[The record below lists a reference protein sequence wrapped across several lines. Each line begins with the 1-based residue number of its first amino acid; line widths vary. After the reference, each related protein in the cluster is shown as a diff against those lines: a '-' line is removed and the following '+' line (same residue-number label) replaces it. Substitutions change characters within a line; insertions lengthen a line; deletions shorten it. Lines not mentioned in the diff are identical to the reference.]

1 MFSLFRKP
9 FTLSSIALLFLFRF
23 SFGNHKKKTFVKYFS
38 WALHTKHTRCLV
50 RHFDSHWVK
59 PLTTNT
65 NSNSNFYN
73 ADLRDV
79 ATERLYT
86 TVGYETVSRT
96 ELNRWLGPSQP
107 ERDSISAAP
116 PAAPL
121 LSPALSATLNSLFTM
136 CCSPVACNYSAAFSL
151 LLSLSLSLLMSFSLL
166 CLRSRSLAR
175 GALWVVRLQWLL
187 HLHRFAPVSRFLG
200 NIIFLYLFFRH
211 RCWQWALCQCR
222 YCCSASSSS
231 LSSSSSSSLLSLK
244 VAFSL
249 INRHFL
255 HGYCHACAL
264 TTLCAWSF
272 FWIFAIKDYSTLF
285 KEIVCEEFS
294 NEVSSACYL

>member
-9 FTLSSIALLFLFRF
+9 FTLSSIALLFLIRF
-23 SFGNHKKKTFVKYFS
+23 SFVNHKKKTFIRYFS
-38 WALHTKHTRCLV
+38 WVLYTKHTRCLV

-116 PAAPL
+116 PAAL
-121 LSPALSATLNSLFTM
+121 SLSPALSATLNSLFDV
-136 CCSPVACNYSAAFSL
+136 CYSPVACNDF
-151 LLSLSLSLLMSFSLL
+151 LSLPLLMSFSLL
-166 CLRSRSLAR
+166 CLRSHSLAR
-175 GALWVVRLQWLL
+175 GALRVVRLQWLL

-222 YCCSASSSS
+222 YCC
-231 LSSSSSSSLLSLK
+231 LLFCFFFVFIFIFKPLK
-244 VAFSL
+244 SEG
-249 INRHFL
+249 R
-255 HGYCHACAL
+255 
-264 TTLCAWSF
+264 
-272 FWIFAIKDYSTLF
+272 IFAH
-285 KEIVCEEFS
+285 
-294 NEVSSACYL
+294 

>member
-9 FTLSSIALLFLFRF
+9 FTLSSIALLFLIRF
-23 SFGNHKKKTFVKYFS
+23 SFVNHKKKTFIRYFS
-38 WALHTKHTRCLV
+38 WVLYTKHTRCLV

-65 NSNSNFYN
+65 SSNSNFYN

-116 PAAPL
+116 PAALTLSLPL
-121 LSPALSATLNSLFTM
+121 SLRHSIRSSM
-136 CCSPVACNYSAAFSL
+136 CVTHL
-151 LLSLSLSLLMSFSLL
+151 LHVTTFSLSLSLLMSFSLL
-166 CLRSRSLAR
+166 CLRSHSLAR
-175 GALWVVRLQWLL
+175 GALRVVRLQSLL

-222 YCCSASSSS
+222 YCC
-231 LSSSSSSSLLSLK
+231 LLFCFFFVFLFIFKPLK
-244 VAFSL
+244 SEG
-249 INRHFL
+249 R
-255 HGYCHACAL
+255 
-264 TTLCAWSF
+264 
-272 FWIFAIKDYSTLF
+272 IFAH
-285 KEIVCEEFS
+285 
-294 NEVSSACYL
+294 

>member
-9 FTLSSIALLFLFRF
+9 FTLSSIALLFLIRF
-23 SFGNHKKKTFVKYFS
+23 SFVNHKKKTFIRYFS
-38 WALHTKHTRCLV
+38 WVLYTKHTRCLV

-116 PAAPL
+116 PAALTLSLPL
-121 LSPALSATLNSLFTM
+121 SLRHSIRSSM
-136 CCSPVACNYSAAFSL
+136 CVTHL
-151 LLSLSLSLLMSFSLL
+151 LHVTTFSLSLSLLMSFSLL
-166 CLRSRSLAR
+166 CLRSHSLAR
-175 GALWVVRLQWLL
+175 GALRVVRLQWLL

-222 YCCSASSSS
+222 YCC
-231 LSSSSSSSLLSLK
+231 LLFCFFFVFLFIFKPLK
-244 VAFSL
+244 SEG
-249 INRHFL
+249 R
-255 HGYCHACAL
+255 
-264 TTLCAWSF
+264 
-272 FWIFAIKDYSTLF
+272 IFAH
-285 KEIVCEEFS
+285 
-294 NEVSSACYL
+294 